1 MVSSYLICDQC
12 GQFGPPAGFV
22 NQGGLRLCYQC
33 WYQEQQENAP
43 APAPGQTDSATDPA
57 GEGARRERD
66 GKP

>member
-33 WYQEQQENAP
+33 WYQEQQDNAP
-43 APAPGQTDSATDPA
+43 DAHPSATGSTTDPA
-57 GEGARRERD
+57 GKGERFEPDRE
-66 GKP
+66 P